1 MHPKA
6 ISRWAKLLPPACA
19 AGFLLLAGCGYRVA
33 GRANALPKTI
43 HTIAVPAFVN
53 RTTNYR
59 IEDRIT
65 NAVVHELLARTKYR
79 VVAKPDDGDAILRG
93 EIDTVAGAAMVFD
106 PTTAR
111 ATTILVTVTMKVS
124 LQDRASGNTLYHN
137 DNLLFREPYE
147 VSTDIPSFFQ
157 EEGPALDR
165 MARDLAAR
173 LVADMLENF

>member
-1 MHPKA
+1 LLLA
-6 ISRWAKLLPPACA
+6 ACLAGLLP
-19 AGFLLLAGCGYRVA
+19 LAGCGYRVA
-33 GRANALPKTI
+33 GRANALPPTI
-43 HTIAVPAFVN
+43 RTIAVPAFVN

-65 NAVVHELLARTKYR
+65 NAVIHELLARTKYR

-106 PTTAR
+106 PVTAR

-124 LQDRASGNTLYHN
+124 LQDRASGSTLYHN

-147 VSTDIPSFFQ
+147 VSEDIPSFFQ

-165 MARDLAAR
+165 MARDLASR

>member
-1 MHPKA
+1 LHRSVFSRRA
-6 ISRWAKLLPPACA
+6 IPLLAACA
-19 AGFLLLAGCGYRVA
+19 AGFLALGGCGYRVA
-33 GRANALPKTI
+33 GRANALPPTI
-43 HTIAVPAFVN
+43 RTIAVPAFVN
-53 RTTNYR
+53 RTSTYR
-59 IEDRIT
+59 IEDRVT

-79 VVAKPDDGDAILRG
+79 VVAKPDDGDAVLRG
-93 EIDTVAGAAMVFD
+93 EIDTIGGAAMVFD
-106 PTTAR
+106 PVTAR
-111 ATTILVTVTMKVS
+111 ATTILVTVTVRVG